1 LKQLR
6 LGLQTADYRAFDH
19 SAPFQQRKPWREVS
33 EVLQPHPRLD
43 SLEWKGVRA
52 TPQLMEI
59 LDRQFPGLKERREA
73 KERQRASLQAGDQ
86 IPADL
91 SANEPAL

>member
-1 LKQLR
+1 M
-6 LGLQTADYRAFDH
+6 
-19 SAPFQQRKPWREVS
+19 
-33 EVLQPHPRLD
+33 PRCNP
-43 SLEWKGVRA
+43 SWQSPEWKDVRA
-52 TPQLMEI
+52 TPQLTEI

-73 KERQRASLQAGDQ
+73 KELQRASLQAGDQ